1 MRVPDKLMVA
11 AEWSLSWRVLPGA
24 QVIMRL
30 SRRGFEGEGGR
41 RCRVYPRVTPIASG
55 DVKQDDGVSAGQ
67 RDPLRLMQT
76 LN

>member
-1 MRVPDKLMVA
+1 MQGVSQSNPV
-11 AEWSLSWRVLPGA
+11 
-24 QVIMRL
+24 
-30 SRRGFEGEGGR
+30 
-41 RCRVYPRVTPIASG
+41 ASG